1 MANIEALWEGGP
13 QFIQSEHF
21 KLGTDSVLLAD
32 FVNTASRKRGIDLGC
47 GSGILPMLLMQR
59 SPALSMTGLEIN
71 PAAAEVAQE
80 NLRINGLFGRGHI
93 TVGDIRECRSLF
105 PSGSFELAVA
115 NPPYF
120 VPGSGKVSPDADKA
134 SARAELDCTLRDVV
148 SAASYLCPTGGS
160 FCLVQRTERLTDLL
174 CLLREYSLEPKR
186 LRFIAHSARHS
197 PSLVLVEARRGAAS
211 GLKVLPT
218 LYLRNDDG
226 SETEE
231 TLRIYHREGAK

>member
-1 MANIEALWEGGP
+1 M
-13 QFIQSEHF
+13 
-21 KLGTDSVLLAD
+21 
-32 FVNTASRKRGIDLGC
+32 
-47 GSGILPMLLMQR
+47 
-59 SPALSMTGLEIN
+59 
-71 PAAAEVAQE
+71 
-80 NLRINGLFGRGHI
+80 
-93 TVGDIRECRSLF
+93 
-105 PSGSFELAVA
+105 
-115 NPPYF
+115 
-120 VPGSGKVSPDADKA
+120 SPDADKA

-160 FCLVQRTERLTDLL
+160 FCLVHRTERLTDLL

-197 PSLVLVEARRGAAS
+197 SSLVLVEARRGAAS